1 MQASTSQSQEV
12 IEIERESERAIHE
25 ALEDIDAGKLFKLE
39 DMEPL
44 IDAIGNMRRSLRLH
58 RLIDHQRGERSLTDT
73 FEVGSEWVVLTKVK
87 VENEDSGRI
96 ELTHMYGR
104 VGVDTMGDG
113 VHRRSALRDHCG
125 GGVVV
130 EQSRNARFSANRSMT
145 GWEGE
150 WTVLT
155 RRCDESVN
163 CDKQR
168 EDRGV
173 TIDYK
178 GLFGVYALVE
188 ELFLWLFLT
197 KTRWVY
203 TGMNNLDEVERHTTV
218 TGLVIFESYGY
229 DGVSDWR
236 GDSLTSMDSRA
247 GERDSRGGETKRNG
261 WVDYRVMFVLEM
273 FFECGKVEWE
283 RTFST
288 STGHLV
294 IVIILTSVVSLWSA
308 ELGGF
313 SLAHT
318 LLVSGGVCCDVERSR
333 VGGVG
338 ECTAEGRE
346 DEQS

>member
-1 MQASTSQSQEV
+1 MLQSLT
-12 IEIERESERAIHE
+12 IATHR
-25 ALEDIDAGKLFKLE
+25 DT
-39 DMEPL
+39 
-44 IDAIGNMRRSLRLH
+44 RLH